1 MIVRQAEDEDEDVM
15 ANVDGRLHNGQWY
28 CHWWR

>member
-1 MIVRQAEDEDEDVM
+1 MIVRQAEDEDLM